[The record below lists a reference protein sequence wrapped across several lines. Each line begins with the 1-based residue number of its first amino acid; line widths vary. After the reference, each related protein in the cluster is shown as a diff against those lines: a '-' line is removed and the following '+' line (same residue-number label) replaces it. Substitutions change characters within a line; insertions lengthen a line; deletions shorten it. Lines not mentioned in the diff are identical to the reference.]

1 MPFHIPSTND
11 PKVCK
16 GYSLILCLVFLL
28 ILLQLLLR
36 LLGFIASLFLDHGYV
51 GFFNDWDS
59 DEVSMH
65 MYNILP

>member
-11 PKVCK
+11 PKICK
-16 GYSLILCLVFLL
+16 GVILCLVFLL

-51 GFFNDWDS
+51 GLFNDWDS
-59 DEVSMH
+59 DEVTMH
-65 MYNILP
+65 MFNILP